1 MAHTRDDDVQI
12 EDARHGM
19 CHSGDRNVLNGANR
33 AFLSEWQEFVSGH
46 RWFLGVVAR
55 RAPRHRRGTMSAIG
69 TGRSGRWRE
78 RNSNEHC
85 VAVVNV
91 AVVIVAVVM

>member
-1 MAHTRDDDVQI
+1 
-12 EDARHGM
+12 M

-55 RAPRHRRGTMSAIG
+55 RTPDTGGELCQQSAQRAAEGCGNGTA
-69 TGRSGRWRE
+69 TGIALVDKINNFSVDVTTACRPG
-78 RNSNEHC
+78 
-85 VAVVNV
+85 NV
-91 AVVIVAVVM
+91 AVVM